1 MKKLF
6 LLLLAAV
13 AAVTS
18 CSKGGPRTPSEPSST
33 QVRTKSPGMQAVSV
47 TLGCSGVEAS
57 TKTVLVD
64 TLVYWTAADRNIVCV
79 TTDGGT
85 YALTSDE
92 QTQAAVKTFTG
103 EIPEGKTPL
112 YYFYDM
118 NKNSG
123 WGVSLKNGHTLRERL
138 PNDIACWTAGSFPAT
153 LNFAIAKAGDTA
165 MKNVHGYFK
174 WANNGSAIRSVKF
187 ETLTEGEYLAGWFD
201 VRYDGAEPV
210 TSKFVYNETNP
221 AACSR
226 YVLSSIG
233 HASIPAGKSYYAV
246 VIPGTYHGLL
256 VTVTLDDGT
265 SFGLRTTDTVIVDR
279 GAFIDFGVLPVEAA
293 AIHAGGLTLVP
304 DKQGWEDISASDPF
318 SPNWDNL

>member
-6 LLLLAAV
+6 ILLLAAV

-33 QVRTKSPGMQAVSV
+33 QVLTKSPGMQAVSV

-79 TTDGGT
+79 TTDGGI

-112 YYFYDM
+112 YYLYDM

-174 WANNGSAIRSVKF
+174 WTNNGNAIKSVKF

-210 TSKFVYNETNP
+210 TSKYFWNVTDSG
-221 AACSR
+221 ACSP
-226 YVLSSIG
+226 YVISTIG
-233 HASIPAGKSYYAV
+233 YTAIPADKSYYALA
-246 VIPGTYHGLL
+246 IPGTYHGLRI
-256 VTVTLDDGT
+256 TINLDNGNSFALITEGT
-265 SFGLRTTDTVIVDR
+265 IVVER
-279 GAFIDFGVLPVEAA
+279 SAFIDFGVLPTTPC
-293 AIHAGGLTLVP
+293 AITAGGCTFIPEEL
-304 DKQGWEDISASDPF
+304 GCEDIAPSDSF